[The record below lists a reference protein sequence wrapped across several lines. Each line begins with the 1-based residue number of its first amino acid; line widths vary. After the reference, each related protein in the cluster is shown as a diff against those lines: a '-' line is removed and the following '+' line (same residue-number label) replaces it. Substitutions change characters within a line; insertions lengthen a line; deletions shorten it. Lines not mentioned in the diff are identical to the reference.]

1 MTNGLRSTA
10 WALVFVVATGA
21 LVSAQ
26 VSFERMLRADQ
37 EPQNWLT
44 YSGNLSGWRYSPLAQ
59 ITPANVRNLELQWVF
74 QTRAPAEANEKFEAT
89 PLVVDGVMY
98 TVLPPNH
105 LVALDA
111 ATGRMF
117 WIYSAAVSPLA
128 RVCCVR

>member
-1 MTNGLRSTA
+1 MDFDRWHGRWRSRSPPRRWSTPR
-10 WALVFVVATGA
+10 
-21 LVSAQ
+21 SA
-26 VSFERMLRADQ
+26 SSGSSA
-37 EPQNWLT
+37 PT
-44 YSGNLSGWRYSPLAQ
+44 GNLSGWRYSPLTQ

-111 ATGRMF
+111 ATGRMV
-117 WIYSAAVSPLA
+117 WIYSATISPLA
-128 RVCCVR
+128 RVCCGRVNRGLAI